1 MAMSVPRQGAK
12 AADDFMMIW
21 TLFVKMNMNVL
32 EWSAPRTTA
41 AHLSKFMNN
50 GLPDSDTFY
59 FLSRLGGPPLGR
71 RSLPPPKPNA
81 WKLDAVKFLLCRC
94 CTPPQSSVCV
104 GEGGQGQGP
113 GPVDL
118 KQLELQPR
126 QPLRSLLRL
135 LTYLTPADPCAT
147 VAPCTEH
154 PRPLH

>member
-1 MAMSVPRQGAK
+1 MSQGAK
-12 AADDFMMIW
+12 AADDLDVIRENEYEYPG
-21 TLFVKMNMNVL
+21 VVG
-32 EWSAPRTTA
+32 STA

-50 GLPDSDTFY
+50 GLPDTFYFAFY
-59 FLSRLGGPPLGR
+59 FLSRLGGRPSQLE
-71 RSLPPPKPNA
+71 LPPPNSLGCGKISFVQV
-81 WKLDAVKFLLCRC
+81 LH
-94 CTPPQSSVCV
+94 PPLSSVCV